1 MGRVRSLGMFWEGL
15 AQMSDLSTPP
25 TGNLAGNL
33 GGNNLLEPQMSTANR
48 ILLELI
54 SRKRIYE
61 HIQSVPGIHMRRL
74 ERELQIPLST
84 LDYHLR
90 QLERSGLVLARK
102 EGQKKAYFV
111 RNTLDGRDQHY
122 LYFLRHRTTRWILL
136 DIMENPNTSLRQLT
150 ERLPVGAPT
159 ISYHLKKLTRA
170 EIIRPIWVGRR
181 RSYQVVEPERLQRL
195 FEQYRATFR
204 RHSWDRTP
212 TEGPEQ
218 TAHAVAIESVDE
230 PTPQDILQEATR
242 PAPGPS
248 PPQPEQD
255 QTVPSNERPAA

>member
-1 MGRVRSLGMFWEGL
+1 
-15 AQMSDLSTPP
+15 MSDLTTPP
-25 TGNLAGNL
+25 TGNLNLAGTNL
-33 GGNNLLEPQMSTANR
+33 VEHQMSTANR

-54 SRKRIYE
+54 SRRRIYE
-61 HIQSVPGIHMRRL
+61 HIQGVPGIHMRRL

-111 RNTLDGRDQHY
+111 RNTMDGRDQHF

-181 RSYQVVEPERLQRL
+181 RSYQVVEPERLSRL
-195 FEQYRATFR
+195 FEQYRSTFR

-212 TEGPEQ
+212 TEGPQ
-218 TAHAVAIESVDE
+218 QASAVADE
-230 PTPQDILQEATR
+230 TAGFEPSPEEILQEATR
-242 PAPGPS
+242 PAAPAPQEV
-248 PPQPEQD
+248 QPEEQRD
-255 QTVPSNERPAA
+255 PTIPTGKHPAG

>member
-1 MGRVRSLGMFWEGL
+1 
-15 AQMSDLSTPP
+15 MSDLTTPP
-25 TGNLAGNL
+25 TGNLNAS
-33 GGNNLLEPQMSTANR
+33 GNNLLEPQMSTANR
-48 ILLELI
+48 ILLELM
-54 SRKRIYE
+54 SRRRIYE
-61 HIQSVPGIHMRRL
+61 HIQGVPGIHMRRL

-111 RNTLDGRDQHY
+111 RNTMDGRDQHY

-195 FEQYRATFR
+195 FEQYRGTFR

-212 TEGPEQ
+212 TEGPQ
-218 TAHAVAIESVDE
+218 QQAATAEGAPMEE
-230 PTPQDILQEATR
+230 PSPEEILQEATR
-242 PAPGPS
+242 PAA
-248 PPQPEQD
+248 PPQEVEPQQAEPE
-255 QTVPSNERPAA
+255 QTVPTDNRPAA

>member
-1 MGRVRSLGMFWEGL
+1 
-15 AQMSDLSTPP
+15 MSDLTTPP
-25 TGNLAGNL
+25 TGNLNL
-33 GGNNLLEPQMSTANR
+33 SGNNLLEPQMSTANR

-54 SRKRIYE
+54 SRRRIYE
-61 HIQSVPGIHMRRL
+61 HIQGVPGIHMRRL

-111 RNTLDGRDQHY
+111 RNTMDGRDQHY

-195 FEQYRATFR
+195 FEQYRGTFR

-212 TEGPEQ
+212 TEGPQ
-218 TAHAVAIESVDE
+218 QQAVAAEGSEMSE
-230 PTPQDILQEATR
+230 PSPEEILQEATR
-242 PAPGPS
+242 PAPA
-248 PPQPEQD
+248 PQPLEPEQQEQEPTLQSD
-255 QTVPSNERPAA
+255 DRPAA

>member
-1 MGRVRSLGMFWEGL
+1 MYWNLVPEGVRGVRYDVSHQARPWEGL
-15 AQMSDLSTPP
+15 ATMSDLTTPP
-25 TGNLAGNL
+25 TGNLNL
-33 GGNNLLEPQMSTANR
+33 AGNNLVEPQMSTANR

-54 SRKRIYE
+54 SRRRIYE

-74 ERELQIPLST
+74 ERELSIPLST

-111 RNTLDGRDQHY
+111 RNTIDAKDQHY

-136 DIMENPNTSLRQLT
+136 DIMDNPNTSLRQLT

-170 EIIRPIWVGRR
+170 EIIRPVWVGRR
-181 RSYQVVEPERLQRL
+181 RSYQVVEPERLTRL
-195 FEQYRATFR
+195 FEQYRNTFR
-204 RHSWDRTP
+204 RHSWDRAP
-212 TEGPEQ
+212 TEQIAAP
-218 TAHAVAIESVDE
+218 
-230 PTPQDILQEATR
+230 EATV
-242 PAPGPS
+242 
-248 PPQPEQD
+248 D
-255 QTVPSNERPAA
+255 NESATPND